1 MGNWLAGEKLWGRC
15 YNEKRYNQVTNHLN
29 IEAELFAKVN
39 HSLEYDNYPVESI
52 DVLKTIINDMNQF

>member
-15 YNEKRYNQVTNHLN
+15 YNEKRYKVTNHLN